1 MSQSIKIGTITANY
15 NNAKYLKECLQSIL
29 NQTLKPNIIC
39 IIDDGSKHEDIT
51 LIYQIFE
58 ELNIQLT
65 AKQPKMD
72 NSHIYGW
79 HFGRARNHGIQIAF
93 YIAKENKGPARARNI
108 GLEYLKDKVDVVF
121 IADADDVYYSDK
133 IKKSIDIMKK
143 YQYVGL
149 VYSDYD
155 IYNESTGETQ
165 REYKEPFNLQKLFQE
180 CIVSN
185 NSCFLTKAIEKVGYY
200 DESLFGPEDYDMWLR
215 LADYYAVY
223 HIPEALYK
231 YRISGNNI
239 TITTPKAKFAEH
251 VARVHQK
258 ALERYNGK
266 I

>member
-1 MSQSIKIGTITANY
+1 MLQNIKIGTITANY
-15 NNAKYLKECLQSIL
+15 NNGKYLKECLQSIL

-39 IIDDGSKHEDIT
+39 IVDDGSKQEDIN
-51 LIYQIFE
+51 IIKNIFE
-58 ELNIQLT
+58 ELKFKFIGQNDRWL
-65 AKQPKMD
+65 
-72 NSHIYGW
+72 
-79 HFGRARNHGIQIAF
+79 HFVINGISVAF
-93 YIAKENKGPARARNI
+93 YDAGVNKGPARARNI
-108 GLEYLKDKVDVVF
+108 ALEYLKDRVDVVF
-121 IADADDVYYSDK
+121 VADADDVYYPDK

-143 YQYVGL
+143 YEYVGL

-155 IYNESTGETQ
+155 IYNESTQELQ
-165 REYKEPFNLQKLFQE
+165 REYKESFNLQKLFQE

-185 NSCFLTKAIEKVGYY
+185 NSCFLTKAIDKVGYY

-223 HIPEALYK
+223 YIPEALYK

-239 TITTPKAKFAEH
+239 TITTPKHQFAEH
-251 VARVHQK
+251 VARVHEK